1 MVLGFGASKTE
12 DVSSLIAKKN
22 YSKAI
27 ELIKVQLKSGKPDP
41 RLRMQLA
48 DVLIM
53 AGKGRE
59 AAAVLE
65 PLADEYAREGF
76 AAKAISVL
84 KKIQK
89 ADPSRRDVEGKL
101 ASLIQAKQQQATVSL
116 PGPSAAMPE
125 IGIEEIG
132 FELPGRGSIA
142 VPATSISVPATP
154 ISVPAEPIPPPAR
167 APEPP
172 PVPEIALEPVSAP
185 TSEVPEIA
193 LEMEAVSPEP
203 VLVEPSAPPVL
214 LEPAAAPPAAPVA
227 PGPAPQKPSSRDFF
241 LEEPEEAGLEFED
254 EEPTQTV
261 EPIVEAEPLADAE
274 PLLEAEPD
282 PMSDTAFA
290 EEVASLLDDIFPAE
304 AEAAAD
310 ADAGSAGGAQIVVSP
325 LFRDFSVDELVAV
338 IQGLKLLTYQ
348 TKQIILRE
356 GDRGDSLYMLT
367 SGTVK
372 AFRKNAQG
380 KQVLLAELAEGAF
393 FGEGSILTGKPRTA
407 TVVAWEPSEL
417 LELDRPT
424 LDSISKTHPHV
435 WDVLQEFAAKRT
447 SGR

>member
-1 MVLGFGASKTE
+1 MVLGFGAAKTE
-12 DVSSLIAKKN
+12 DVASLIAKKN

-27 ELIKVQLKSGKPDP
+27 ELIKVQIKGQKADP

-59 AAAVLE
+59 AAIVLE

-89 ADPSRRDVEGKL
+89 ADPSRRDVESKL
-101 ASLIQAKQQQATVSL
+101 ASLIEAKQRQAVSH
-116 PGPSAAMPE
+116 PGPPISSMPE

-132 FELPGRGSIA
+132 FEPPTSGSIA
-142 VPATSISVPATP
+142 VPVEPARRTP
-154 ISVPAEPIPPPAR
+154 EPEIAFAAEPEVGMEMELAP
-167 APEPP
+167 PEPP
-172 PVPEIALEPVSAP
+172 RVPPVPV
-185 TSEVPEIA
+185 
-193 LEMEAVSPEP
+193 
-203 VLVEPSAPPVL
+203 APPPSVA
-214 LEPAAAPPAAPVA
+214 PAVTAAPVVKVARAA
-227 PGPAPQKPSSRDFF
+227 PVVPVAPEVLLVPAVAAEAPSPPARDFF
-241 LEEPEEAGLEFED
+241 LEEPEEGGLEFLED
-254 EEPTQTV
+254 EPAELL
-261 EPIVEAEPLADAE
+261 EPIVEVEAEPLADAE

-282 PMSDTAFA
+282 PMSDAAFA
-290 EEVASLLDDIFPAE
+290 DEVTSLLDDLFPAS
-304 AEAAAD
+304 AVAD
-310 ADAGSAGGAQIVVSP
+310 DDGEAGSPSGAQIVVSP

-338 IQGLKLLTYQ
+338 IQGLKLLTYLP
-348 TKQIILRE
+348 KQIVLRE
-356 GDRGDSLYMLT
+356 GDRGESLFMLT

-380 KQVLLAELAEGAF
+380 KQVALAELSEGAF

-407 TVVAWEPSEL
+407 TVVAWEECEL

-424 LDSISKTHPHV
+424 LDSITKTHPRV

-447 SGR
+447 AKS

>member
-12 DVSSLIAKKN
+12 DVATLIAKKN

-27 ELIKVQLKSGKPDP
+27 EVIKAQLKGQKPDP

-59 AAAVLE
+59 AAVVLE

-101 ASLIQAKQQQATVSL
+101 ATLIEAKQRQATVSL
-116 PGPSAAMPE
+116 PTPASAMPE

-132 FELPGRGSIA
+132 FEPPMGGSIVVPVA
-142 VPATSISVPATP
+142 VPAPGPIASRDDQAPPEMGLELGMEAPSPAADSP
-154 ISVPAEPIPPPAR
+154 APLAAPAEPEVAAPA
-167 APEPP
+167 
-172 PVPEIALEPVSAP
+172 PVISLPLE
-185 TSEVPEIA
+185 T
-193 LEMEAVSPEP
+193 
-203 VLVEPSAPPVL
+203 APPTA
-214 LEPAAAPPAAPVA
+214 EAD
-227 PGPAPQKPSSRDFF
+227 RDFF
-241 LEEPEEAGLEFED
+241 LGEPEEAGLEFED
-254 EEPTQTV
+254 EAEAELATV
-261 EPIVEAEPLADAE
+261 EPIVDAE
-274 PLLEAEPD
+274 PLPEAEPIVEAAPD
-282 PMSDTAFA
+282 PMSDAAFA
-290 EEVASLLDDIFPAE
+290 DEVASLLDNLMGDDDQ
-304 AEAAAD
+304 AAAD
-310 ADAGSAGGAQIVVSP
+310 DSAPAEGAQIVVSP
-325 LFRDFSVDELVAV
+325 LFRNFSVDELVAV
-338 IQGLKLLTYQ
+338 IQGLKLLTYLPR
-348 TKQIILRE
+348 QIVLKE

-380 KQVLLAELAEGAF
+380 KQVALAELTEGAF

-407 TVVAWEPSEL
+407 TVVAWTDCEL

-424 LDSISKTHPHV
+424 LDSITKTHPHV
-435 WDVLQEFAAKRT
+435 WDVLKEFAEKRAAA
-447 SGR
+447 R

>member
-12 DVSSLIAKKN
+12 DVASLIAKKN

-27 ELIKVQLKSGKPDP
+27 ELLKVQLKGQKPDP

-59 AAAVLE
+59 AAVVLE

-89 ADPSRRDVEGKL
+89 ADPNRRDVEGKL
-101 ASLIQAKQQQATVSL
+101 ASLIEAKQRQATVSL
-116 PGPSAAMPE
+116 PGPSAGLPE

-132 FELPGRGSIA
+132 FEPPPSGSIA
-142 VPATSISVPATP
+142 VPV
-154 ISVPAEPIPPPAR
+154 EPPPAR
-167 APEPP
+167 AREPE
-172 PVPEIALEPVSAP
+172 
-185 TSEVPEIA
+185 
-193 LEMEAVSPEP
+193 
-203 VLVEPSAPPVL
+203 
-214 LEPAAAPPAAPVA
+214 AAPVA
-227 PGPAPQKPSSRDFF
+227 AAPEMGMEMELVAPEPAPAEAPIPVAAVPPVSRDVF
-241 LEEPEEAGLEFED
+241 LEEPEEGGLEFLED
-254 EEPTQTV
+254 EPVESV

-282 PMSDTAFA
+282 PMSDAAFA
-290 EEVASLLDDIFPAE
+290 DEVVSLLDDIFPAE
-304 AEAAAD
+304 AAATAD
-310 ADAGSAGGAQIVVSP
+310 TDVSTGGAQIVVSP

-380 KQVLLAELAEGAF
+380 KQVALAELTEGAF

-407 TVVAWEPSEL
+407 TVVAWEPCEL

-424 LDSISKTHPHV
+424 LDSITKTHPHV
-435 WDVLQEFAAKRT
+435 SLVLQEFAVKRG
-447 SGR
+447 SAR

>member
-1 MVLGFGASKTE
+1 
-12 DVSSLIAKKN
+12 
-22 YSKAI
+22 
-27 ELIKVQLKSGKPDP
+27 
-41 RLRMQLA
+41 
-48 DVLIM
+48 
-53 AGKGRE
+53 
-59 AAAVLE
+59 
-65 PLADEYAREGF
+65 
-76 AAKAISVL
+76 
-84 KKIQK
+84 
-89 ADPSRRDVEGKL
+89 
-101 ASLIQAKQQQATVSL
+101 
-116 PGPSAAMPE
+116 
-125 IGIEEIG
+125 
-132 FELPGRGSIA
+132 
-142 VPATSISVPATP
+142 
-154 ISVPAEPIPPPAR
+154 
-167 APEPP
+167 
-172 PVPEIALEPVSAP
+172 
-185 TSEVPEIA
+185 
-193 LEMEAVSPEP
+193 
-203 VLVEPSAPPVL
+203 VL

-290 EEVASLLDDIFPAE
+290 DEVASLLDDIFPAE

>member
-12 DVSSLIAKKN
+12 DVASLIAKKN

-27 ELIKVQLKSGKPDP
+27 ELIKVQLKGQKPDP

-59 AAAVLE
+59 AAVVLE

-89 ADPSRRDVEGKL
+89 ADPNRRDVEGKL
-101 ASLIQAKQQQATVSL
+101 ASLIEAKQRQATVSL
-116 PGPSAAMPE
+116 PGPAASMPE

-132 FELPGRGSIA
+132 FEPPTSGPIA
-142 VPATSISVPATP
+142 VPAPPVARAAPEPEPEISLAPAPELGMDVELVAPEAPVLVEPALVEPAPVPVVP
-154 ISVPAEPIPPPAR
+154 VSV

-172 PVPEIALEPVSAP
+172 PA
-185 TSEVPEIA
+185 
-193 LEMEAVSPEP
+193 
-203 VLVEPSAPPVL
+203 
-214 LEPAAAPPAAPVA
+214 
-227 PGPAPQKPSSRDFF
+227 KRDFF
-241 LEEPEEAGLEFED
+241 LEEPEEGGLEFMED
-254 EEPTQTV
+254 EPAESLEPMV
-261 EPIVEAEPLADAE
+261 EVEAEPLADAE
-274 PLLEAEPD
+274 PLLEADPD
-282 PMSDTAFA
+282 PMSDVAFA
-290 EEVASLLDDIFPAE
+290 EEVTSLLDDLFPA
-304 AEAAAD
+304 D
-310 ADAGSAGGAQIVVSP
+310 ASVDEDGGAGSPSGAQIVVSP

-348 TKQIILRE
+348 TKQIILKE
-356 GDRGDSLYMLT
+356 GDKGESLYMLT

-380 KQVLLAELAEGAF
+380 KQVALAELSEGAF

-407 TVVAWEPSEL
+407 TVVAWEHCEL

-424 LDSISKTHPHV
+424 LDSITKTHPHV
-435 WDVLQEFAAKRT
+435 WDVLEEFAVKRGAK
-447 SGR
+447 

>member
-12 DVSSLIAKKN
+12 DVATLIAKKN

-27 ELIKVQLKSGKPDP
+27 EVIKAQLKGQKPDP

-59 AAAVLE
+59 AAVVLE

-101 ASLIQAKQQQATVSL
+101 ATLIEAKQRQATVSL
-116 PGPSAAMPE
+116 PTPAAAMPE

-132 FELPGRGSIA
+132 FEPPMGGSIVVPVA
-142 VPATSISVPATP
+142 VPAPANVASRDAAP
-154 ISVPAEPIPPPAR
+154 EMGLELGMEAPAPAEPEA
-167 APEPP
+167 AAQV
-172 PVPEIALEPVSAP
+172 PVISLPIE
-185 TSEVPEIA
+185 T
-193 LEMEAVSPEP
+193 
-203 VLVEPSAPPVL
+203 APPTA
-214 LEPAAAPPAAPVA
+214 EAD
-227 PGPAPQKPSSRDFF
+227 RDFF
-241 LEEPEEAGLEFED
+241 LGEPEEAGLEFED
-254 EEPTQTV
+254 EPEAELATVEPMV
-261 EPIVEAEPLADAE
+261 DAEPLPEAEPIVEAA
-274 PLLEAEPD
+274 PD
-282 PMSDTAFA
+282 PMTDAAFA
-290 EEVASLLDDIFPAE
+290 DEVASLLDNLMGDDDQAPADASGPAE
-304 AEAAAD
+304 
-310 ADAGSAGGAQIVVSP
+310 GAQIVVSP

-338 IQGLKLLTYQ
+338 IQGLKLLTYLPR
-348 TKQIILRE
+348 QIVLKE
-356 GDRGDSLYMLT
+356 GDRGESLYMLT

-380 KQVLLAELAEGAF
+380 KQVALAELTEGAF

-407 TVVAWEPSEL
+407 TVVAWTDCEL

-424 LDSISKTHPHV
+424 LDSITKTHPHV
-435 WDVLQEFAAKRT
+435 WDVLKEFALKRAAA
-447 SGR
+447 R

>member
-1 MVLGFGASKTE
+1 MVLGFGSKTE

-27 ELIKVQLKSGKPDP
+27 EVIRVQLKSGKPDP

-89 ADPSRRDVEGKL
+89 ADPSRRDVESKL
-101 ASLIQAKQQQATVSL
+101 ASLIEAKQRQATVSL
-116 PGPSAAMPE
+116 PGPSAALPE
-125 IGIEEIG
+125 IGMEEIG
-132 FELPGRGSIA
+132 FEPPTSGSIA
-142 VPATSISVPATP
+142 VPVEP
-154 ISVPAEPIPPPAR
+154 ISVPAARAAEPPPIELVPPR
-167 APEPP
+167 PEPP
-172 PVPEIALEPVSAP
+172 RAAAPVVPEIG
-185 TSEVPEIA
+185 
-193 LEMEAVSPEP
+193 LEMEEVAPEP
-203 VLVEPSAPPVL
+203 VLVEPAPVL
-214 LEPAAAPPAAPVA
+214 VEPAAAPPPPAAPA
-227 PGPAPQKPSSRDFF
+227 KTPLRDFF
-241 LEEPEEAGLEFED
+241 LEEPEEAGLEFLD
-254 EEPTQTV
+254 EETTEAV
-261 EPIVEAEPLADAE
+261 EPIVEAEPVADAE

-282 PMSDTAFA
+282 PMSDSAFA
-290 EEVASLLDDIFPAE
+290 DEVASLLDDIFPAE
-304 AEAAAD
+304 EAAAPE
-310 ADAGSAGGAQIVVSP
+310 ADAGGAGGAQIVVSP

-338 IQGLKLLTYQ
+338 IQGLKLLTYE
-348 TKQIILRE
+348 TKQIIIRE

-367 SGTVK
+367 SGKVK

-380 KQVLLAELAEGAF
+380 KQVALAELSEGAF
-393 FGEGSILTGKPRTA
+393 FGEGSILTGKPRAA

-424 LDSISKTHPHV
+424 LDSITKTHPHV
-435 WDVLQEFAAKRT
+435 WDVLQEFAAKRAG
-447 SGR
+447 GR

>member
-1 MVLGFGASKTE
+1 MVLGFGAAKTE
-12 DVSSLIAKKN
+12 DVASLIAKKN

-27 ELIKVQLKSGKPDP
+27 ELIKVQLKGQRPDP

-59 AAAVLE
+59 AALVLE

-89 ADPSRRDVEGKL
+89 ADPNRRDVEGKL
-101 ASLIQAKQQQATVSL
+101 ASLIEAKQRQATVSL
-116 PGPSAAMPE
+116 PGPGPSMPE

-132 FELPGRGSIA
+132 FEPPTSGSIA
-142 VPATSISVPATP
+142 VPVAPPRPVTPVARVAPEPEPEISLAPAPELGMDVELVAPEEVPVLVEPAL
-154 ISVPAEPIPPPAR
+154 AEPAPIAPAR
-167 APEPP
+167 VAPAPVPVVPVSAAPEPP
-172 PVPEIALEPVSAP
+172 PA
-185 TSEVPEIA
+185 
-193 LEMEAVSPEP
+193 
-203 VLVEPSAPPVL
+203 
-214 LEPAAAPPAAPVA
+214 
-227 PGPAPQKPSSRDFF
+227 SRDFF
-241 LEEPEEAGLEFED
+241 LEEPEEGGLEFMED
-254 EEPTQTV
+254 EPDESLEPLV
-261 EPIVEAEPLADAE
+261 EVEAEPLADAE
-274 PLLEAEPD
+274 PLLEADPD
-282 PMSDTAFA
+282 PMSDVAFA
-290 EEVASLLDDIFPAE
+290 EEVTSLLDDLFPA
-304 AEAAAD
+304 D
-310 ADAGSAGGAQIVVSP
+310 ASVDEDGGPGSPSGAQIVVSP

-348 TKQIILRE
+348 TKQIILKE
-356 GDRGDSLYMLT
+356 GDKGESLYMLT

-380 KQVLLAELAEGAF
+380 KQVVLAELSEGAF

-407 TVVAWEPSEL
+407 TVVAWEPCEL

-424 LDSISKTHPHV
+424 LDSITETHPHV
-435 WDVLQEFAAKRT
+435 WDVLQEFAVKRGVK
-447 SGR
+447 S

>member
-12 DVSSLIAKKN
+12 DVATLIAKKN

-27 ELIKVQLKSGKPDP
+27 ELIKTQLKGQKPEP
-41 RLRMQLA
+41 RLRLQLA

-89 ADPSRRDVEGKL
+89 ADPSRRDVEAKL
-101 ASLIQAKQQQATVSL
+101 ATLIEAKQRHATV
-116 PGPSAAMPE
+116 AAPTAAPAFPE
-125 IGIEEIG
+125 IGMEEIG
-132 FELPGRGSIA
+132 FEPPNSGSIA
-142 VPATSISVPATP
+142 VPVSVAAPVSVPAP
-154 ISVPAEPIPPPAR
+154 APRAEEIPEIGMELDAPADIPVVSLPMEEAPAPAAVVPAP
-167 APEPP
+167 
-172 PVPEIALEPVSAP
+172 
-185 TSEVPEIA
+185 
-193 LEMEAVSPEP
+193 EAVAP
-203 VLVEPSAPPVL
+203 V
-214 LEPAAAPPAAPVA
+214 AAAPEASLPLVEA
-227 PGPAPQKPSSRDFF
+227 QKKPEADRDFF
-241 LEEPEEAGLEFED
+241 LDEPEEAGLEFDDAEAL
-254 EEPTQTV
+254 P
-261 EPIVEAEPLADAE
+261 EAEPLVDAE
-274 PLLEAEPD
+274 PLPEAEPLVEAAPD

-290 EEVASLLDDIFPAE
+290 DEVASLLDNLMGDEAAPVDDDAAPAE
-304 AEAAAD
+304 
-310 ADAGSAGGAQIVVSP
+310 GAQIVVSP

-338 IQGLKLLTYQ
+338 IQGLKLLTYLPR
-348 TKQIILRE
+348 QIVLKE
-356 GDRGDSLYMLT
+356 GDRGESLYMLT

-380 KQVLLAELAEGAF
+380 KQVALAELTEGAF

-407 TVVAWEPSEL
+407 TVVAWTECEL

-424 LDSISKTHPHV
+424 LDSITKTHPHV
-435 WDVLQEFAAKRT
+435 WDVLKEFAEKRAT
-447 SGR
+447 AR

>member
-1 MVLGFGASKTE
+1 MVLGFGTAKTE
-12 DVSSLIAKKN
+12 DVASLIAKKN

-27 ELIKVQLKSGKPDP
+27 ELIKIQIKGQKADS

-59 AAAVLE
+59 AAVVLE
-65 PLADEYAREGF
+65 PLADEFAREGF

-101 ASLIQAKQQQATVSL
+101 ASLIEAKQRQAVSY
-116 PGPSAAMPE
+116 PSPAPSMPE

-132 FELPGRGSIA
+132 FEPPTSGPIA
-142 VPATSISVPATP
+142 VPVPPTRQA
-154 ISVPAEPIPPPAR
+154 PPPELVS
-167 APEPP
+167 P
-172 PVPEIALEPVSAP
+172 PEIAFADGSGLDM
-185 TSEVPEIA
+185 EV
-193 LEMEAVSPEP
+193 
-203 VLVEPSAPPVL
+203 
-214 LEPAAAPPAAPVA
+214 AAPPPPSEPVVPVVPLVEAPVR
-227 PGPAPQKPSSRDFF
+227 PRTTPPAPPDRDFF
-241 LEEPEEAGLEFED
+241 LEEPEEGGLEFVED
-254 EEPTQTV
+254 EPTESLEPLV
-261 EPIVEAEPLADAE
+261 EVEAEPLAEAE

-282 PMSDTAFA
+282 PMSDAAFA
-290 EEVASLLDDIFPAE
+290 DEVTSLLDDLFPA
-304 AEAAAD
+304 D
-310 ADAGSAGGAQIVVSP
+310 ASVDQDGDAGSPSGAQIVVSP

-338 IQGLKLLTYQ
+338 IHGLKLLTYKP
-348 TKQIILRE
+348 KQIILRE
-356 GDRGDSLYMLT
+356 GDPGESLYMLT

-372 AFRKNAQG
+372 AFRKNAKG
-380 KQVLLAELAEGAF
+380 KQVALAELSEGAF

-407 TVVAWEPSEL
+407 TVVAWEDCEL

-424 LDSISKTHPHV
+424 LDSITQTHPHV

-447 SGR
+447 AKS

>member
-1 MVLGFGASKTE
+1 MVLGFGAAKAE
-12 DVSSLIAKKN
+12 DVASLIAKKN

-27 ELIKVQLKSGKPDP
+27 ELIKVQIKGQKADP

-59 AAAVLE
+59 AAVVLE

-101 ASLIQAKQQQATVSL
+101 ASLIEAKQRQATVSL
-116 PGPSAAMPE
+116 PGPTNSMPE

-132 FELPGRGSIA
+132 FEPPTSGPIV
-142 VPATSISVPATP
+142 VPV
-154 ISVPAEPIPPPAR
+154 EPRPR
-167 APEPP
+167 AIE
-172 PVPEIALEPVSAP
+172 PEIALTPA
-185 TSEVPEIA
+185 PEIGM
-193 LEMEAVSPEP
+193 EMELVAPEP
-203 VLVEPSAPPVL
+203 LPPLPVAPPPPLPVA
-214 LEPAAAPPAAPVA
+214 PPPAPPA
-227 PGPAPQKPSSRDFF
+227 RDFF
-241 LEEPEEAGLEFED
+241 LEEPEEGGLEFVED
-254 EEPTQTV
+254 EPAEV
-261 EPIVEAEPLADAE
+261 LEPIVEVEAEPLADAE
-274 PLLEAEPD
+274 PLLEPDPD
-282 PMSDTAFA
+282 PMSDAAFA
-290 EEVASLLDDIFPAE
+290 DEVTSLLDDLFPA
-304 AEAAAD
+304 D
-310 ADAGSAGGAQIVVSP
+310 ASVDEDGAAGSPSGAQIVVSP

-348 TKQIILRE
+348 PKQIILRE

-367 SGTVK
+367 SGMVK

-380 KQVLLAELAEGAF
+380 KQVQLAELSEGAF

-424 LDSISKTHPHV
+424 LDSITKTHPHV
-435 WDVLQEFAAKRT
+435 WDVLQEFAAKRG
-447 SGR
+447 SKS

>member
-1 MVLGFGASKTE
+1 MVLGFGAAKTE
-12 DVSSLIAKKN
+12 DVASLIAKKN

-27 ELIKVQLKSGKPDP
+27 ELIKVQLKGQKPDP

-59 AAAVLE
+59 AAVVLE

-89 ADPSRRDVEGKL
+89 ADPNRRDVEGKL
-101 ASLIQAKQQQATVSL
+101 ASLIEAKQRQATVSL
-116 PGPSAAMPE
+116 PGPAASMPE

-132 FELPGRGSIA
+132 FEPPTSGPIA
-142 VPATSISVPATP
+142 VPVAPVARVAPEPEPEISLAPAP
-154 ISVPAEPIPPPAR
+154 ELGMDVELV

-172 PVPEIALEPVSAP
+172 PMLVEPALVEPAPIPLMPVAPVRVVPTVVPVSA
-185 TSEVPEIA
+185 VPE
-193 LEMEAVSPEP
+193 
-203 VLVEPSAPPVL
+203 
-214 LEPAAAPPAAPVA
+214 
-227 PGPAPQKPSSRDFF
+227 PAPASRDFF
-241 LEEPEEAGLEFED
+241 LEEPEEGGLEFMDD
-254 EEPTQTV
+254 EPAESLEPMV
-261 EPIVEAEPLADAE
+261 EVEAEPLSDAE
-274 PLLEAEPD
+274 PLLEADPD
-282 PMSDTAFA
+282 PMSDVAFA
-290 EEVASLLDDIFPAE
+290 EEVTSLLDDLFPA
-304 AEAAAD
+304 D
-310 ADAGSAGGAQIVVSP
+310 ASVDEDGGSGSPSGAQIVVSP

-348 TKQIILRE
+348 TKQIILKE
-356 GDRGDSLYMLT
+356 GDKGESLYMLT

-380 KQVLLAELAEGAF
+380 KQIALAELSEGAF

-407 TVVAWEPSEL
+407 TVVAWEPCEL

-424 LDSISKTHPHV
+424 LDSITQTHPHV
-435 WDVLQEFAAKRT
+435 WDVLQEFAAKR
-447 SGR
+447 GAK

>member
-12 DVSSLIAKKN
+12 DVASLIAKKN

-27 ELIKVQLKSGKPDP
+27 ELLKVQLKGQKPDP

-59 AAAVLE
+59 AAVVLE

-89 ADPSRRDVEGKL
+89 ADPSRRDVESKL
-101 ASLIQAKQQQATVSL
+101 ASLIEAKQRQATVSL
-116 PGPSAAMPE
+116 PGPSAGMPE

-132 FELPGRGSIA
+132 FEPPPSGSIA
-142 VPATSISVPATP
+142 VPV
-154 ISVPAEPIPPPAR
+154 EPERARPAR
-167 APEPP
+167 EPEPAPVAAAPEIGLEMELIAPEP
-172 PVPEIALEPVSAP
+172 
-185 TSEVPEIA
+185 
-193 LEMEAVSPEP
+193 
-203 VLVEPSAPPVL
+203 
-214 LEPAAAPPAAPVA
+214 AAPEARISVVAPAPVV
-227 PGPAPQKPSSRDFF
+227 RDVF
-241 LEEPEEAGLEFED
+241 LEEPEEGGLEFVED
-254 EEPTQTV
+254 EPAESV

-282 PMSDTAFA
+282 PMSDAAFA
-290 EEVASLLDDIFPAE
+290 DEVVSLLDDIFPAE
-304 AEAAAD
+304 AAGAAD
-310 ADAGSAGGAQIVVSP
+310 ADASAGGGAQIVVSP

-338 IQGLKLLTYQ
+338 IQGLKLLTYE

-356 GDRGDSLYMLT
+356 GDRGESLYMLT

-380 KQVLLAELAEGAF
+380 KQVALAEMSEGAF

-407 TVVAWEPSEL
+407 TVVAWEPCEL

-424 LDSISKTHPHV
+424 LDSITKTHPHV
-435 WDVLQEFAAKRT
+435 WDVLQEFAAKRG

>member
-1 MVLGFGASKTE
+1 MVLGFGAAKTE
-12 DVSSLIAKKN
+12 DVASLLAKKN

-27 ELIKVQLKSGKPDP
+27 ELIKVQLKGQKPDP

-59 AAAVLE
+59 AAVVLE

-89 ADPSRRDVEGKL
+89 ADPNRRDVEGKL
-101 ASLIQAKQQQATVSL
+101 ASLIEAKQRQATVSL
-116 PGPSAAMPE
+116 PGPSSSMPE

-132 FELPGRGSIA
+132 FEPPTSGPIA
-142 VPATSISVPATP
+142 VPVAPAAVVARAAPEPEPEISLAPAPELGMDVELVAPEAAPLLEEPALVEPALVEPTP
-154 ISVPAEPIPPPAR
+154 IAPVPVASAPVLVAPVPV
-167 APEPP
+167 PEPP
-172 PVPEIALEPVSAP
+172 PA
-185 TSEVPEIA
+185 
-193 LEMEAVSPEP
+193 
-203 VLVEPSAPPVL
+203 
-214 LEPAAAPPAAPVA
+214 
-227 PGPAPQKPSSRDFF
+227 SRDFF
-241 LEEPEEAGLEFED
+241 LEEPEEGGLEFMED
-254 EEPTQTV
+254 EPAEGL
-261 EPIVEAEPLADAE
+261 EPIVEVEAEPLADAE
-274 PLLEAEPD
+274 PLLEADPD
-282 PMSDTAFA
+282 PMSDVAFA
-290 EEVASLLDDIFPAE
+290 EEVTSLLDDLFPA
-304 AEAAAD
+304 D
-310 ADAGSAGGAQIVVSP
+310 ASVDEDGGSGSPSGAQIVVSP

-348 TKQIILRE
+348 TKQIILKE
-356 GDRGDSLYMLT
+356 GDKGESLYMLT

-380 KQVLLAELAEGAF
+380 KQVALAELSEGAF

-407 TVVAWEPSEL
+407 TVVAWEPCEL

-424 LDSISKTHPHV
+424 LDSITKTHPHV
-435 WDVLQEFAAKRT
+435 WDVLQEFAAKR
-447 SGR
+447 GAK

>member
-12 DVSSLIAKKN
+12 DVASLIAKKN

-27 ELIKVQLKSGKPDP
+27 ELLKVQLKGQKPDP

-59 AAAVLE
+59 AAVVLE

-89 ADPSRRDVEGKL
+89 ADPNRRDVEGKL
-101 ASLIQAKQQQATVSL
+101 ASLIEAKQRQATVSL
-116 PGPSAAMPE
+116 PGPSAGLPE

-132 FELPGRGSIA
+132 FEPPPSGSIA
-142 VPATSISVPATP
+142 VPV
-154 ISVPAEPIPPPAR
+154 EPPPAR
-167 APEPP
+167 AREPE
-172 PVPEIALEPVSAP
+172 
-185 TSEVPEIA
+185 
-193 LEMEAVSPEP
+193 
-203 VLVEPSAPPVL
+203 
-214 LEPAAAPPAAPVA
+214 AAPVA
-227 PGPAPQKPSSRDFF
+227 AAPEMGMEMELVAPEPAPAEAPIPVAAVPPVSRDVF
-241 LEEPEEAGLEFED
+241 LEEPEEGGLEFLED
-254 EEPTQTV
+254 EPVESV

-282 PMSDTAFA
+282 PMSDAAFA
-290 EEVASLLDDIFPAE
+290 DEVVSLLDDIFPAE
-304 AEAAAD
+304 AAATAD
-310 ADAGSAGGAQIVVSP
+310 TDVSTGGAQIVVSP

-338 IQGLKLLTYQ
+338 IQGLKLLTYR

-380 KQVLLAELAEGAF
+380 KQVALAELTEGAF

-407 TVVAWEPSEL
+407 TVVAWEPCEL

-424 LDSISKTHPHV
+424 LDSITKTHPHV
-435 WDVLQEFAAKRT
+435 SLVLQEFAVKRG
-447 SGR
+447 SAR

>member
-12 DVSSLIAKKN
+12 DVASLIAKKN

-27 ELIKVQLKSGKPDP
+27 ELIKVQLKGQKPDP

-59 AAAVLE
+59 AAIVLE

-101 ASLIQAKQQQATVSL
+101 ASLIEAKQRDATVSL
-116 PGPSAAMPE
+116 PGPSTSMPE

-132 FELPGRGSIA
+132 FEPPTSGPIA
-142 VPATSISVPATP
+142 VPAAPLASPPRATAPEISLAPA
-154 ISVPAEPIPPPAR
+154 SELGMEMELE
-167 APEPP
+167 APEPMAAAP
-172 PVPEIALEPVSAP
+172 VVELPLVDAPVPSEPIAP
-185 TSEVPEIA
+185 
-193 LEMEAVSPEP
+193 
-203 VLVEPSAPPVL
+203 
-214 LEPAAAPPAAPVA
+214 EPAAPRQAA
-227 PGPAPQKPSSRDFF
+227 SRDFF
-241 LEEPEEAGLEFED
+241 LEEPEEGGLEFVED
-254 EEPTQTV
+254 EPAESL
-261 EPIVEAEPLADAE
+261 EPIVEVEAEPLADAE
-274 PLLEAEPD
+274 PLLEADPD

-290 EEVASLLDDIFPAE
+290 EEVTSLLDDLFPA
-304 AEAAAD
+304 D
-310 ADAGSAGGAQIVVSP
+310 ASVDEDGPSGSPSGAQIVVSP

-348 TKQIILRE
+348 TKQIILKE

-372 AFRKNAQG
+372 AFRKNAKG
-380 KQVLLAELAEGAF
+380 KQVLLAEMTEGAF

-407 TVVAWEPSEL
+407 TIVAWEECEL
-417 LELDRPT
+417 LELDRAT
-424 LDSISKTHPHV
+424 LDSITQTHPRV
-435 WDVLQEFAAKRT
+435 WDVLQEFAGQRGT
-447 SGR
+447 Q

>member
-1 MVLGFGASKTE
+1 MILGFGASKTE
-12 DVSSLIAKKN
+12 DVGSLIAKKN

-27 ELIKVQLKSGKPDP
+27 ELIKVQLKGQKPDP

-59 AAAVLE
+59 AAVVLE

-89 ADPSRRDVEGKL
+89 ADPNRRDVEGKL
-101 ASLIQAKQQQATVSL
+101 ASLIEAKQRQATVSL
-116 PGPSAAMPE
+116 PGPSNSMPE

-132 FELPGRGSIA
+132 FEPPTSGPIA
-142 VPATSISVPATP
+142 VPVSPSAPTPRAPQPEISLAPAP
-154 ISVPAEPIPPPAR
+154 ELGMDMEVVASEPPASEPVGDLPLVDVSMASEPIV
-167 APEPP
+167 
-172 PVPEIALEPVSAP
+172 PVPEAP
-185 TSEVPEIA
+185 T
-193 LEMEAVSPEP
+193 
-203 VLVEPSAPPVL
+203 
-214 LEPAAAPPAAPVA
+214 AAAPPT
-227 PGPAPQKPSSRDFF
+227 PASHDFF
-241 LEEPEEAGLEFED
+241 LEEPEEGGLEFVED
-254 EEPTQTV
+254 EPEENL
-261 EPIVEAEPLADAE
+261 EPIVEVEAEPLADAE
-274 PLLEAEPD
+274 PILEADPD

-290 EEVASLLDDIFPAE
+290 EEVTSLLDDLFPA
-304 AEAAAD
+304 D
-310 ADAGSAGGAQIVVSP
+310 ASVDEDGPSGSPSGAQIVVSP

-348 TKQIILRE
+348 TKQIILKE

-372 AFRKNAQG
+372 AFRRNAKG
-380 KQVLLAELAEGAF
+380 KQVLLAELTEGAF

-407 TVVAWEPSEL
+407 TVVAWEECEL

-424 LDSISKTHPHV
+424 LDSITQTHPHV
-435 WDVLQEFAAKRT
+435 WEVLQEFAGQRGT
-447 SGR
+447 RS